1 MFTKT
6 ASAELDPERLARP
19 RIAEGVAV
27 QEPLEAGAPWVIHR
41 GGTQYFRVQADL
53 ARLTRALDG
62 TRDHEELAAALGSPW
77 TADDVDVAVRKLADS
92 QMLDDGTKPRRH
104 SRRVR
109 FVPPLTVQFTL
120 LRPDRLL
127 RLVLPA
133 LRLLAGRGG
142 AAAALLCTL
151 GGLLAL
157 ALQAPAVQQALGRPL
172 PPSTYAGVVLG
183 VLATT
188 VVHEMGHGAVLTY
201 YGGRPTRMG
210 VMLFYLSPAFFCD
223 VSDGWRLP
231 HKDQRVRVALAGVV
245 TQWVIA
251 GAAALTALL
260 TGPSALR
267 DGLIIFAVVTYVSG
281 LLNLLPFV
289 KLDGYLA
296 LMSHLDIP
304 HLRDRAMTDGRRALA
319 RILFG
324 GRYER
329 ELPQLAWAAPYGVIC
344 LAFPLYLVVMAA
356 NLWGSAF
363 LSMGAA
369 GASLLLFG
377 LGFLAYHLGRGAVG
391 LAREALKAGA
401 RLRRICAVG
410 LCAVATATAC
420 ATLIHLPCTLTGG
433 YTVRDDGRT
442 ELLLP
447 TSADRSLVR
456 SGAPVRLL
464 RSGVTTQKQTGTAT
478 VAGERATATTAP
490 LSMLLP
496 VQTQALPMP
505 VISYP
510 IDVAAAPQDRT
521 GTALLDAGSRPLGEW
536 LYVKYVAPAMRW

>member
-27 QEPLEAGAPWVIHR
+27 QEPMEAGGPWVLHR
-41 GGTQYFRVQADL
+41 GGSRYFRVQADL
-53 ARLTRALDG
+53 ARFTRILDG
-62 TRDHEELAAALGSPW
+62 TRDHEQLAAVLGSPW
-77 TADDVDVAVRKLADS
+77 TAHDVDMAVRKLADH
-92 QMLDDGTKPRRH
+92 QMLDDGTKPRRRH
-104 SRRVR
+104 RRVR
-109 FVPPLTVQFTL
+109 FIPPLTVQFTL
-120 LRPDRLL
+120 LRPERLL

-133 LRLLAGRGG
+133 LRPLAGRSGS
-142 AAAALLCTL
+142 AAALLCAL

-157 ALQAPAVQQALGRPL
+157 VAQAPSVRQALGSPL

-231 HKDQRVRVALAGVV
+231 RKEQRVRVALAGVV

-251 GAAALTALL
+251 GAAALTTPL
-260 TGPSALR
+260 TGPGLR
-267 DGLIIFAVVTYVSG
+267 EGLIVFAVVTYVSG

-304 HLRDRAMTDGRRALA
+304 HLRDRAMTDARRALG
-319 RILFG
+319 RTLFG

-329 ELPQLAWAAPYGVIC
+329 ELPELPWAVPYGLIC
-344 LAFPLYLVVMAA
+344 LAFPLYLVFMAA

-369 GASLLLFG
+369 GAALLLCG
-377 LGFLAYHLGRGAVG
+377 LGFLAHHLGRGTKSLVREAREAGARTRRIAAVG
-391 LAREALKAGA
+391 LGA
-401 RLRRICAVG
+401 AV
-410 LCAVATATAC
+410 LATAC
-420 ATLIHLPCTLTGG
+420 AMLIHLPYTLTGG

-456 SGAPVRLL
+456 EGATVRLL
-464 RSGVTTQKQTGTAT
+464 RSGVTVQQQTGAAT
-478 VAGERATATTAP
+478 VAGAKATAATAP

-496 VQTQALPMP
+496 VRTRALPMP

-510 IDVAAAPQDRT
+510 LAVAATPQDRT
-521 GTALLDAGSRPLGEW
+521 GTAQLDAGKRPLGEW
-536 LYVKYVAPAMRW
+536 LYVKYVAPAVRW